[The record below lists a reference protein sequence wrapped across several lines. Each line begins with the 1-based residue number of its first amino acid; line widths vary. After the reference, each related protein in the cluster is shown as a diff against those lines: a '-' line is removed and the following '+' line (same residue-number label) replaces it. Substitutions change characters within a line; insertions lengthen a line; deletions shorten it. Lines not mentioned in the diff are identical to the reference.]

1 MKKKLLIYL
10 VGIALLGSQGIGMAL
25 ATSIEVDW
33 LHIFENAVKN
43 KDDGYV
49 KIITALPADF
59 DPTKSS
65 GGIKLSFVN
74 PETNETITP
83 INWTWGVGAFQKAG
97 QRFVTAVPVTGTS
110 FAIFAPQEKEGWTFS
125 WHSNLID
132 IPIPAGLKNGEYKF
146 DIELTVTTPR
156 DAETM
161 KASITVVKK
170 NDQWK
175 MKLKKEE

>member
-1 MKKKLLIYL
+1 MRKILIYL
-10 VGIALLGSQGIGMAL
+10 LGVAVLGSQSVGVL

-33 LHIFENAVKN
+33 LHIFESVKEN

-49 KIITALPADF
+49 KIFTALPEDF

-65 GGIKLSFVN
+65 GGIKVSFVN

-97 QRFVTAVPVTGTS
+97 QRFVTAVPVAGTS
-110 FAIFAPQEKEGWTFS
+110 FAIFFPPKEMKEWTFS
-125 WHSNLID
+125 WHSNLVD
-132 IPIPAGLKNGEYKF
+132 LPIPVGLKNGEYTF

-161 KASITVVKK
+161 KASITVIKK
-170 NDQWK
+170 NDQWR
-175 MKLKKEE
+175 MKLKKD